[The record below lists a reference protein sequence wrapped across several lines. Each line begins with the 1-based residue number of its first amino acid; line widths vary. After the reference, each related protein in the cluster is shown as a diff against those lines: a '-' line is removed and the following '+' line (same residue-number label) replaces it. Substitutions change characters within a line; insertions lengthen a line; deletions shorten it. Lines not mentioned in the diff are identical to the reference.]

1 MQFKVIQKGASVYP
15 RNISVPKTNRTR
27 FQNKN
32 TRTRDRVPST
42 LLVPIVVRRTDFK
55 VLLDRVRAQ
64 ISAVKS
70 QDVNRRTLIG
80 TALQARIKGLVK
92 VPFCYSLAAQ
102 FSLRVLKLFQDLFRV
117 STHSYS
123 LSAVPSLG
131 HMTAVNEIRK
141 ESFDKQ
147 CTFVLLHFY
156 YYRLLYASAFSRFL
170 FRFYLFWSGFWFVR
184 LRIFLRCGRRQSI
197 VKLNTFQFLYT

>member
-1 MQFKVIQKGASVYP
+1 MQFKVIQNGASVHP

-80 TALQARIKGLVK
+80 TALQARNKGLVK
-92 VPFCYSLAAQ
+92 VPFCYSMAAQ
-102 FSLRVLKLFQDLFRV
+102 FSLRVFKFLEDFFRV
-117 STHSYS
+117 SNDSNS
-123 LSAVPSLG
+123 VPAVPSLG

-170 FRFYLFWSGFWFVR
+170 FRFYLFFSVR
-184 LRIFLRCGRRQSI
+184 FLICSTVFFFRCGRCRSC
-197 VKLNTFQFLYT
+197 